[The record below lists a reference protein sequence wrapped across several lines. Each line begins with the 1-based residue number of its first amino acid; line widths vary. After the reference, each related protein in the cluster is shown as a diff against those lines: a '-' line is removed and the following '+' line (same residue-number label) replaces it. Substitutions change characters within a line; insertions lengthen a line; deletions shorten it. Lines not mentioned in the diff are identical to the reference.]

1 MDISL
6 LSSQAILGYV
16 VGGIY
21 YDVVKTT
28 TVSSFI
34 AIKEK
39 VKKYFSLD
47 ENEISLIEKEIEKV
61 DKNITL
67 EEFRNYI
74 IANEQISEILKNLQT
89 RESQKTK
96 EIIESFK
103 NNKDTK
109 FDLLFGDN
117 YLIENSFNENQNCE
131 IKIG

>member
-6 LSSQAILGYV
+6 LSNEAVLGYM

-21 YDVVKTT
+21 YDAVKST
-28 TVSSFI
+28 TVSSFV

-47 ENEISLIEKEIEKV
+47 ENEVSLIEKEVEKV
-61 DKNITL
+61 DKNITF

-89 RESQKTK
+89 REPQKTK

-117 YLIENSFNENQNCE
+117 YLIKNSFNENQNCE

>member
-1 MDISL
+1 MDMSL
-6 LSSQAILGYV
+6 LSNEAVLGYI

-21 YDVVKTT
+21 YDAVKTT

-34 AIKEK
+34 TIKEK

-47 ENEISLIEKEIEKV
+47 ENEVSLIEKEVEKV

>member
-1 MDISL
+1 MDMSL
-6 LSSQAILGYV
+6 LSNEAVLSYM

-21 YDVVKTT
+21 YDAVKTT
-28 TVSSFI
+28 TVSSFM

-61 DKNITL
+61 DKNITI

-74 IANEQISEILKNLQT
+74 TSNEQISEVLRNLQN
-89 RESQKTK
+89 REPQKTK

-117 YLIENSFNENQNCE
+117 YLIKNSFNENQNCE

>member
-1 MDISL
+1 MDMSL
-6 LSSQAILGYV
+6 LSNEAVLGYM

-21 YDVVKTT
+21 YDAVKTT
-28 TVSSFI
+28 AVSNFI

-47 ENEISLIEKEIEKV
+47 ENEVSLIEKEIEKV
-61 DKNITL
+61 DKNITI

-74 IANEQISEILKNLQT
+74 ISNEQISVILKNLQT
-89 RESQKTK
+89 REPQKTK

-117 YLIENSFNENQNCE
+117 YLIKNSFNENQNCE

>member
-1 MDISL
+1 MDMSL
-6 LSSQAILGYV
+6 LSNDAVLGYI

-21 YDVVKTT
+21 YDSIKVMAI
-28 TVSSFI
+28 SSYTNI
-34 AIKEK
+34 REK
-39 VKKYFSLD
+39 VRKYLSLD
-47 ENEISLIEKEIEKV
+47 ENEICVIEQEIEKI

-67 EEFRNYI
+67 EEFRSYI
-74 IANEQISEILKNLQT
+74 TTNTQINKILKNLQT
-89 RESQKTK
+89 REPQKTK

-117 YLIENSFNENQNCE
+117 YLIKNSFNENQNCE

>member
-1 MDISL
+1 MDMSL
-6 LSSQAILGYV
+6 LSNEAVLGYI

-21 YDVVKTT
+21 YDAVKNT

-34 AIKEK
+34 TIKEK

-47 ENEISLIEKEIEKV
+47 ENEVSLIEKEVEKV

>member
-1 MDISL
+1 MDMSL
-6 LSSQAILGYV
+6 LSNEAVLGYM

-21 YDVVKTT
+21 YDAVKTT
-28 TVSSFI
+28 TVSSFM

-47 ENEISLIEKEIEKV
+47 ENEVFLIEKEIEKI
-61 DKNITL
+61 DKNITI

-74 IANEQISEILKNLQT
+74 TSNEQISEILKNLQT
-89 RESQKTK
+89 REPQKTK
-96 EIIESFK
+96 EIIDSFK

-117 YLIENSFNENQNCE
+117 YLIKNSFNENQNCE

>member
-6 LSSQAILGYV
+6 LSNEAVLGYI

-21 YDVVKTT
+21 YDAVKTT
-28 TVSSFI
+28 TVSSFT

-39 VKKYFSLD
+39 INKFFSLD
-47 ENEISLIEKEIEKV
+47 ENEIFVIEREIEKV
-61 DKNITL
+61 DKDITL
-67 EEFRNYI
+67 EEFRTYI
-74 IANEQISEILKNLQT
+74 TSNEQISEILKNLQN
-89 RESQKTK
+89 REPQKTK

-103 NNKDTK
+103 DNKDTK

-117 YLIENSFNENQNCE
+117 YLIKNSFNENQNCE

>member
-1 MDISL
+1 MDMSL
-6 LSSQAILGYV
+6 LSNEAVLGYI

-21 YDVVKTT
+21 YDAVKTT

-34 AIKEK
+34 TMKEK

-47 ENEISLIEKEIEKV
+47 ENEVSLIEKEVEKV

>member
-1 MDISL
+1 MDMSL
-6 LSSQAILGYV
+6 LSNEAVLGYM

-21 YDVVKTT
+21 YDAVKTT
-28 TVSSFI
+28 TVSSFM

-47 ENEISLIEKEIEKV
+47 ENEVSLIEKEIEKI

-74 IANEQISEILKNLQT
+74 TSNEQISEILKKFQT
-89 RESQKTK
+89 REPQKTK
-96 EIIESFK
+96 EIIDSFK

-117 YLIENSFNENQNCE
+117 YLIKNSFNENQNCE

>member
-6 LSSQAILGYV
+6 LSNEAVLGYM

-21 YDVVKTT
+21 YDAVKST
-28 TVSSFI
+28 TVSSFV

-47 ENEISLIEKEIEKV
+47 ENEVSLIEKEVEKV
-61 DKNITL
+61 DKNINL

-89 RESQKTK
+89 REPQKTK

-117 YLIENSFNENQNCE
+117 YLIKNSFNENQNCE

>member
-1 MDISL
+1 MCMSL
-6 LSSQAILGYV
+6 LSNEAVLGYM

-21 YDVVKTT
+21 YDAVKTT
-28 TVSSFI
+28 TVSSVM

-39 VKKYFSLD
+39 VKKYFSLN
-47 ENEISLIEKEIEKV
+47 ENEVSLIEKEIEKV

-67 EEFRNYI
+67 EEFRSYI
-74 IANEQISEILKNLQT
+74 TANEQISEILKNLQT
-89 RESQKTK
+89 REPQKTK
-96 EIIESFK
+96 EIIDSFK

>member
-1 MDISL
+1 MNMSL
-6 LSSQAILGYV
+6 LSNEVVLGYI

-21 YDVVKTT
+21 YDAVKTT
-28 TVSSFI
+28 TVSSFM

-47 ENEISLIEKEIEKV
+47 ENEVSLIEKEIEKI
-61 DKNITL
+61 DKNITI

-74 IANEQISEILKNLQT
+74 TSNEQISEILKNLQT
-89 RESQKTK
+89 REPQKTK
-96 EIIESFK
+96 EIIDSFK

>member
-1 MDISL
+1 MDLSL
-6 LSSQAILGYV
+6 LSNEAVLGYV

-21 YDVVKTT
+21 YDAVKITA
-28 TVSSFI
+28 VSNFM

-39 VKKYFSLD
+39 VRKYFSLD
-47 ENEISLIEKEIEKV
+47 ENEISVIEKEIEKV

-74 IANEQISEILKNLQT
+74 TSNEQISEILKNLQN
-89 RESQKTK
+89 REPQKTK

-103 NNKDTK
+103 NNKDTE
-109 FDLLFGDN
+109 FELLFGDN
-117 YLIENSFNENQNCE
+117 YLIKNSFNENQNCK

>member
-1 MDISL
+1 MDMSL
-6 LSSQAILGYV
+6 LSNDAVLGYM

-21 YDVVKTT
+21 YDAVKTT

-47 ENEISLIEKEIEKV
+47 ENEVSLIEKEIEKA

-89 RESQKTK
+89 REPQKTK
-96 EIIESFK
+96 EIIDSFK

-117 YLIENSFNENQNCE
+117 YLIKNSFNENQNCE

>member
-1 MDISL
+1 MDMSL
-6 LSSQAILGYV
+6 LSNDVVLGYM

-21 YDVVKTT
+21 YDAVKTT
-28 TVSSFI
+28 AVSNFI

-47 ENEISLIEKEIEKV
+47 ENEVSLIEKEIEKA

-89 RESQKTK
+89 REPQKTK
-96 EIIESFK
+96 EIIDSFK

-117 YLIENSFNENQNCE
+117 YLIKNSFNGNQNCE

>member
-1 MDISL
+1 MDMSL
-6 LSSQAILGYV
+6 LSNEAVLGYM

-21 YDVVKTT
+21 YDAVKTT
-28 TVSSFI
+28 AVSNFI

-74 IANEQISEILKNLQT
+74 TSNEQISEVLRNLQN
-89 RESQKTK
+89 REPQKTK
-96 EIIESFK
+96 EIIDSFK

>member
-1 MDISL
+1 MDMSL
-6 LSSQAILGYV
+6 LSNEAVLGYM

-21 YDVVKTT
+21 YDAVKTT
-28 TVSSFI
+28 TVSSFM

-47 ENEISLIEKEIEKV
+47 ENEVSLIEKEIEKV
-61 DKNITL
+61 DKNITI
-67 EEFRNYI
+67 EEFRSYI
-74 IANEQISEILKNLQT
+74 TDNIKISEILKNLQT
-89 RESQKTK
+89 REPQETK

-117 YLIENSFNENQNCE
+117 YLIKNSFNENQNCE

>member
-6 LSSQAILGYV
+6 LSNEAVLGYM

-21 YDVVKTT
+21 YDAVKST
-28 TVSSFI
+28 TVSSFV

-39 VKKYFSLD
+39 VKKYFPLD
-47 ENEISLIEKEIEKV
+47 ENEIFAIEREIEKA

-74 IANEQISEILKNLQT
+74 TSNEQIIEILKKLQN
-89 RESQKTK
+89 REPQKTK
-96 EIIESFK
+96 EIIDSFK

-117 YLIENSFNENQNCE
+117 YLIKNSFNENQNCE

>member
-1 MDISL
+1 MDMSL
-6 LSSQAILGYV
+6 LSNEAVLGYM

-21 YDVVKTT
+21 YDAVKTT
-28 TVSSFI
+28 TVSSVM

-47 ENEISLIEKEIEKV
+47 ENEVSLIEKEIEKA
-61 DKNITL
+61 DKNITI

-74 IANEQISEILKNLQT
+74 TSNEQISEVLRNLQN
-89 RESQKTK
+89 REPQKTK

-117 YLIENSFNENQNCE
+117 YLIKNSFNENQNCE

>member
-1 MDISL
+1 MGMSL
-6 LSSQAILGYV
+6 LSNEAVLGYM

-21 YDVVKTT
+21 YDAVKTT
-28 TVSSFI
+28 TVSSFM

-47 ENEISLIEKEIEKV
+47 ENEVSLIEKEIEKV

-74 IANEQISEILKNLQT
+74 TTNEQISEILKNLQN
-89 RESQKTK
+89 REPQKTK

>member
-1 MDISL
+1 MDMSL
-6 LSSQAILGYV
+6 LNNDVVLGYI

-21 YDVVKTT
+21 YDAVKTT
-28 TVSSFI
+28 TVSSFMT
-34 AIKEK
+34 IKEK

-47 ENEISLIEKEIEKV
+47 EKEVSLIEKEIEKV

-74 IANEQISEILKNLQT
+74 ITNEQISEILKNLQT
-89 RESQKTK
+89 REPQKTK
-96 EIIESFK
+96 EIIDSFK

-117 YLIENSFNENQNCE
+117 YLIKNSFNENQNCE

>member
-1 MDISL
+1 MDMSL
-6 LSSQAILGYV
+6 LSNEAVLGYM

-21 YDVVKTT
+21 YDAVKTT

-34 AIKEK
+34 VIKEK

-47 ENEISLIEKEIEKV
+47 ENEVSLIEKEIEKV
-61 DKNITL
+61 DKNITI

-74 IANEQISEILKNLQT
+74 TSNEQISEVLRNLQN
-89 RESQKTK
+89 REPQKTK

-117 YLIENSFNENQNCE
+117 YLIKNSFNENQNCE

>member
-1 MDISL
+1 MSL
-6 LSSQAILGYV
+6 LSNEAVLGYI
-16 VGGIY
+16 VGGMY
-21 YDVVKTT
+21 YDAVKTT

-34 AIKEK
+34 TIKEK
-39 VKKYFSLD
+39 VKKFFSLD
-47 ENEISLIEKEIEKV
+47 ENEVSLIEKEVEKV

>member
-47 ENEISLIEKEIEKV
+47 ENEISLIEKEIEKA

-74 IANEQISEILKNLQT
+74 IANEQISEILKKLQT
-89 RESQKTK
+89 REPQKTK

-117 YLIENSFNENQNCE
+117 YLIKNSFNENQNCE

>member
-1 MDISL
+1 MDMSL
-6 LSSQAILGYV
+6 LSNEAVLGYI

-21 YDVVKTT
+21 YDAVKTT
-28 TVSSFI
+28 SVSGFM

-39 VKKYFSLD
+39 VKKYFPLD
-47 ENEISLIEKEIEKV
+47 ENEIFAIEREIEKA

-74 IANEQISEILKNLQT
+74 TSNEQIIEILKKLQN
-89 RESQKTK
+89 REPQKTK
-96 EIIESFK
+96 EIIDSFK

>member
-1 MDISL
+1 MGMSL
-6 LSSQAILGYV
+6 LSNEAVLGYM

-21 YDVVKTT
+21 YDAVKTT
-28 TVSSFI
+28 AVSNFM

-47 ENEISLIEKEIEKV
+47 ENEVSLIEKEIEKAN
-61 DKNITL
+61 KNITL

-89 RESQKTK
+89 REPQKTK

>member
-1 MDISL
+1 MDMSL
-6 LSSQAILGYV
+6 LSNEAVLGYI

-21 YDVVKTT
+21 YDAVKTT
-28 TVSSFI
+28 TVSSF
-34 AIKEK
+34 ATIKEK

-47 ENEISLIEKEIEKV
+47 ENEISLIENEIEKV

-74 IANEQISEILKNLQT
+74 ASNEQISEILKNLQN
-89 RESQKTK
+89 REPQKTK

-109 FDLLFGDN
+109 FDLLFGDD
-117 YLIENSFNENQNCE
+117 YLIKNSFNENQNCE

>member
-1 MDISL
+1 MDMSL
-6 LSSQAILGYV
+6 LSNEAVLGYM

-21 YDVVKTT
+21 YDAVKTT
-28 TVSSFI
+28 TVSSVM

-47 ENEISLIEKEIEKV
+47 ENEVSLIEKEIEKV

-74 IANEQISEILKNLQT
+74 SSNEQISEILKNLQN
-89 RESQKTK
+89 REPQKTK

-103 NNKDTK
+103 DNKDTK

-117 YLIENSFNENQNCE
+117 YLIKNSFNENQNCE